1 MTTHSTRT
9 PIQNARA
16 MGMTMKT
23 LTRRS
28 LLALLALALALP
40 LTSCMEVRPDVNRVQ
55 TNLLS
60 KGVFEGDWWFT
71 RTIVGLPD
79 DAAWAIGAAGSGAPW
94 PGAMANFDIASQ
106 SGVIGRIRWVIDENF
121 LYAYRASEIIPGSN
135 PDFDTPEFRGSPLAV
150 YRITS
155 HVDVRR
161 EFNPVTG
168 ERSNVVSENTTDRR
182 WYEREF
188 IRVDWSQNLVTFGQF
203 GAGLEID
210 ALFGTFTREPAN
222 LGITDE
228 GNLDLPAEWAPQYV
242 TVGEDTAY
250 RFRNEWPADQ
260 QDTVHYMSFVTQ
272 EMWTPVQCFGGSCGT
287 SIALTLR
294 DAFLRVPPNHN
305 YAVETLANSE
315 YDRFGI
321 IRTDQRTYI
330 RGGEPRSTLG
340 QYCAT
345 NEDCE
350 TGACDLETTETAVTN
365 ICVGGLT
372 DELGDTDYLTYYR
385 LRHNFYSNSLTDTEC
400 VADWQCSGRY
410 GTSGGTA
417 GSVCDQHANRC
428 TIPLRDREVRPVRYR
443 LSPGYPTY
451 LVRSSFEV
459 VSMWNDAFMRGNR
472 ALRGREL
479 PSGEPVDCQSADPT
493 QYCFCGDTISA
504 PEVDPATRQCAFQ
517 LDYFRQPG
525 TRGVTSGEDFD
536 CWVAGGAPGAEVPLA
551 DVASPTEFGDYD
563 PAVWTQL
570 HFAGSECMLVLD
582 VNSCDRTP
590 GAACEQLGDIR
601 YNMFNFVTAAA
612 SGFCGVMQPM
622 QDPITGEAIVSP
634 VNMGGQCLDNFGVQ
648 PLVYWPILRGEAP
661 SDDLVSGDEIRRYF
675 AATGNVQPPRGV
687 APGTSAGF
695 DPSDPSRPAL
705 PSNLTASFLDQMEAI
720 RGQVENLHGP
730 QGRARIQSDRLHT
743 VGRTPEGREIVRRF
757 ASAVGSEGFPTPS
770 ALETAAAEAMDAP
783 GAMRGGSVDVDDPA
797 SLDRA
802 SPLSDGFLDS
812 ALAELREQR
821 ELLQTGTCL
830 LEPRPAL
837 TFQSQ
842 YGEYWAEAFRG
853 ADNRTARIRWAQA
866 WHRAV
871 MQHELGHGLGME
883 HNFAG
888 TFDRDNYFS
897 AYYRIALEN
906 PLPEVEEFDET
917 RRGGNGDGVITA
929 DETNRFYVEL
939 DRVRA
944 IRNEAGLGNYT
955 SSTTMDYPGDL
966 SDIMGIGPYD
976 RAAIYYN
983 YFNQVEAYAGDPR
996 FSAPGT
1002 SQNGM
1007 LRPDI
1012 TARQNWAWYRGGES
1026 CDTEAQCPY
1035 AAGSAALI
1043 PGQAVSQRC
1052 VTNPRFSTIQQACD
1066 GAEHCICSSFDQD
1079 FVDYQNGL
1087 AYRDSADPM
1096 EFFPIVYLF
1105 CSNSRLNDISWC
1117 NVFDAGESF
1126 QEAVAN
1132 WRREWVNRYPTSY
1145 FRRFRRPFSV
1155 RRRYQGITD
1164 AAKVFQH
1171 LFFRLYNNEI
1181 NRGRNLRATR
1191 YSSDPLPL
1199 GFNDQFNAS
1208 VDVLN
1213 WLAQVATMPDVG
1225 SYRLDTASNQ
1235 YVHMGEELDMPG
1247 ADLSLEP
1254 GEGYYTWSRYQ
1265 EGMLGFFRMERRGV
1279 FWDKLFALQ
1288 ALTLRDWGITNG
1300 AEERYYVN
1308 FHTVFPIEV
1317 TELFGGVILDDPS
1330 WFAPR
1335 IQTGGPDPIVQY
1347 PSWWRGGDTCREG
1360 PRSVPCRGANPT
1372 SYPGPAIEGTSNDI
1386 MRFYSVVFALSEFP
1400 VFYDTSWESRLAVY
1414 TTGTG
1419 DEFTMPDRQ
1428 PDGSRTCA
1436 LRSERDEA
1444 EGLPTRT
1451 LTPSG
1456 ATCLDLEDADYITY
1470 TSDRL
1475 HVTYVAAKV
1484 RSRTDYNLREEQLG
1498 FELLRQIATRQDRVR
1513 ELVDL
1518 ESGRPLTAAERD
1530 ELSSSRRRLE
1540 SDESFLQTLI
1550 QLQRIFGINSYL

>member
-1 MTTHSTRT
+1 
-9 PIQNARA
+9 
-16 MGMTMKT
+16 MGTTMKT
-23 LTRRS
+23 LSRS
-28 LLALLALALALP
+28 GLLTCIALALSLP
-40 LTSCMEVRPDVNRVQ
+40 LFSCSEVRPDVNRVQ
-55 TNLLS
+55 TNLVS
-60 KGVFEGDWWFT
+60 KTLFEGDWWYT
-71 RTIVGLPD
+71 RTIIGLPD
-79 DAAWAIGAAGSGAPW
+79 DAAWAIGDAGSGAPW

-121 LYAYRASEIIPGSN
+121 LYAYRASELIPGSN
-135 PDFDTPEFRGSPLAV
+135 PDADDPDFRGSPLAV

-155 HVDVRR
+155 HVDIRR

-168 ERSNVVSENTTDRR
+168 ERSNVVSENVTDRR

-210 ALFGTFTREPAN
+210 ALFGSFVREPAN
-222 LGITDE
+222 LGIADE
-228 GNLDLPAEWAPQYV
+228 GNRELPAAWAPQYV
-242 TVGEDTAY
+242 TVAEDAQY
-250 RFRNEWPADQ
+250 RFRDEWPADQ

-272 EMWTPVQCFGGSCGT
+272 EMWTPVQCFGNSCGT

-321 IRTDQRTYI
+321 IRTEQRTYI
-330 RGGEPRSTLG
+330 RGGDPRGALG

-350 TGACDLETTETAVTN
+350 TNACDVARN

-385 LRHNFYSNSLTDTEC
+385 LRHNFYSNSLTDTAC

-410 GTSGGTA
+410 GTTGGTA
-417 GSVCDQHANRC
+417 GSVCDQYAQRC
-428 TIPLRDREVRPVRYR
+428 TIPLRDRTVRPVHYR

-459 VSMWNDAFMRGNR
+459 VSMWNDAFMRGQR
-472 ALRGREL
+472 ALQGRPL
-479 PSGEPVDCQSADPT
+479 PTGAPVDCQSADPT

-504 PEVDPATRQCAFQ
+504 PEVDPATRQCPFQ
-517 LDYFRQPG
+517 IDFFRQPG
-525 TRGVTSGEDFD
+525 TRGVTDGEDFD
-536 CWVAGGAPGAEVPLA
+536 CWVAGGEVGAEVPLP
-551 DVASPTEFGDYD
+551 DLSSPTEFSDYQRET
-563 PAVWTQL
+563 WTQL

-582 VNSCDRTP
+582 VNSCDRNP
-590 GAACEQLGDIR
+590 EAACEQLGDIR

-612 SGFCGVMQPM
+612 SGFCGVMQPL

-675 AATGNVQPPRGV
+675 AATGNVQPPRGI
-687 APGTSAGF
+687 APGTGAGY

-705 PSNLTASFLDQMEAI
+705 PTDLTSAFLDHMESL
-720 RGQVENLHGP
+720 REDVENLHGP
-730 QGRARIQSDRLHT
+730 AGRARIHSDRLHT
-743 VGRTPEGREIVRRF
+743 VGRTPEGREITRRF
-757 ASAVGSEGFPTPS
+757 AAATESEGFPS
-770 ALETAAAEAMDAP
+770 LNAIESLAAAAMDAP
-783 GAMRGGSVDVDDPA
+783 GAMQGPSVDIDDPT
-797 SLDRA
+797 SLSRV
-802 SPLSDGFLDS
+802 SPFSEGFLDS
-812 ALAELREQR
+812 ALQELRDQR

-837 TFQSQ
+837 TYQSQ

-853 ADNRTARIRWAQA
+853 ADTRTARIRWAQA

-871 MQHELGHGLGME
+871 MQHELGHGLGFE
-883 HNFAG
+883 HNLAAS
-888 TFDRDNYFS
+888 FDRDNYFP

-906 PLPEVEEFDET
+906 PLPQVEEFDEAA
-917 RRGGNGDGVITA
+917 RGGNADGVITS
-929 DETNRFYVEL
+929 DETSRFYEEL

-944 IRNEAGLGNYT
+944 ARNDAGLGNYT
-955 SSTTMDYPGDL
+955 ASSTMDYPGDL

-976 RAAIYYN
+976 RAAVYYN
-983 YFNQVEAYAGDPR
+983 YFNQVEAYSGDPR
-996 FSAPGT
+996 YVAPGT
-1002 SQNGM
+1002 SQDDM
-1007 LRPDI
+1007 LRADI
-1012 TARQNWAWYRGGES
+1012 TPRQNWAWYRGGES
-1026 CDTEAQCPY
+1026 CDADVQCPY
-1035 AAGSAALI
+1035 AEGSPALI
-1043 PGQAVSQRC
+1043 SGQTVTQRC
-1052 VTNPRFSTIQQACD
+1052 VTNPRFSTIQRACD

-1079 FVDYQNGL
+1079 FIDYQNGL
-1087 AYRDSADPM
+1087 AYRGFDDPLA
-1096 EFFPIVYLF
+1096 FFPVVYLF
-1105 CSNSRLNDISWC
+1105 CSNPRLNDISWC

-1126 QEAVAN
+1126 QEAVAH
-1132 WRREWVNRYPTSY
+1132 WRQEWENRYPTSY
-1145 FRRFRRPFSV
+1145 FRRHRRPFSV

-1171 LFFRLYNNEI
+1171 LFFRLFNNEI
-1181 NRGRNLRATR
+1181 NRGRTLRATR

-1213 WLAQVATMPDVG
+1213 WLAQIATMPDVG
-1225 SYRLDTASNQ
+1225 SYRLDPATNQ
-1235 YVHMGEELDMPG
+1235 YVHMGEELEMPG
-1247 ADLSLEP
+1247 ADITLEP

-1288 ALTLRDWGITNG
+1288 ALTLRDWGISTG

-1308 FHTVFPIEV
+1308 FHSVFPIEV
-1317 TELFGGVILDDPS
+1317 TELFGGVILDEPT

-1335 IQTGGPDPIVQY
+1335 IDATGPEPIVQY
-1347 PSWWRGGDTCREG
+1347 PSWYRGGECRVG
-1360 PRSVPCRGANPT
+1360 PRPVPCRGPNT
-1372 SYPGPAIEGTSNDI
+1372 SEYTRPAIDGTSNDI
-1386 MRFYSVVFALSEFP
+1386 MRFYSVAFALSEFP
-1400 VFYDTSWESRLAVY
+1400 VFYDTSWESRLAVF
-1414 TTGTG
+1414 TVGNG
-1419 DEFTMPDRQ
+1419 DQFLMPDAQ

-1436 LRSERDEA
+1436 LRSAREEA
-1444 EGLPTRT
+1444 EGLVTRT
-1451 LTPSG
+1451 LTPTG
-1456 ATCLDLEDADYITY
+1456 ATCLDTEDADYITY

-1475 HVTYVAAKV
+1475 HTTYVAVKV
-1484 RSRTDYNLREEQLG
+1484 RSRTEYNLPEEQLG
-1498 FELLRQIATRQDRVR
+1498 FELLRQIANRQDRVR
-1513 ELVDL
+1513 ELEDL
-1518 ESGRPLTAAERD
+1518 ESGRPLTAAERE
-1530 ELSSSRRRLE
+1530 ELVASRRRLE